1 MDLRQLKYFVAIAE
15 ARNLVA
21 AARTLALSQPALTKA
36 IHALEQDCGAKL
48 FERRSRGVVLT
59 PVGEALSIRA
69 RLILSEVDR
78 TRSELKA
85 LDNGQGGEIH
95 IGALRS
101 VANARLPDA
110 AIEFSIA
117 RPSVTLNIEVDQNA
131 TLIRGLTRGR
141 FDFIIGVGE
150 GDLDRLNLDYE
161 PLWSDRLVI
170 VSRVGHPI
178 EHLRRRP
185 GAADFARQSWIMPD
199 TTTAYR
205 RRLEDFFFSS
215 GVEPPSPAVVCGQL
229 QFIRAMLLKSDH
241 LALLPSDSIEFE
253 LNAGLLKAHAVHSDF
268 LSRPIGLITRRDHVL
283 TRASQEFLP
292 ILRATRGLRAMPV
305 Q

>member
-1 MDLRQLKYFVAIAE
+1 MDLRQLRYFVAVAE

-36 IHALEQDCGAKL
+36 IQALEQDCGSKL

-78 TRSELKA
+78 TRSELRA

-110 AIEFSIA
+110 AIEFSA
-117 RPSVTLNIEVDQNA
+117 ERPSVTLNIEVDQNA
-131 TLIRGLTRGR
+131 TLIEGLTRGR

-170 VSRVGHPI
+170 VSRAGHPI
-178 EHLRRRP
+178 EHLRRP
-185 GAADFARQSWIMPD
+185 AAADFARHSWIMPD
-199 TTTAYR
+199 ARTAYR
-205 RRLEDFFFSS
+205 RRLEDYFFSC

-229 QFIRAMLLKSDH
+229 QFIRSMLLKSDH

-253 LNAGLLKAHAVHSDF
+253 LNAGLLKAHVVNSDF

-283 TRASQEFLP
+283 TRASKEFLP
-292 ILRATRGLRAMPV
+292 ILRATRAVRTMVA